1 MNEPAYNPQ
10 LRDWQKVI
18 PASEPGQGHIE
29 RPGGFANPVWQ
40 TRKHAP
46 AQFELDLQAA
56 LEEVFAAGATKL
68 PEVVSGL
75 NKAGC
80 LDRTGAQ
87 WTEDSFQREM
97 AVLGR

>member
-1 MNEPAYNPQ
+1 MSQPNYNPL

-18 PASEPGQGHIE
+18 PATEPGQGHIE
-29 RPGGFANPVWQ
+29 QPGGFANPVWQ

-46 AQFELDLQAA
+46 AQFEVDLVAA
-56 LEEVFAAGATKL
+56 LEAVFASGATEL
-68 PEVVSGL
+68 PDVVSGL

-80 LDRTGAQ
+80 FDRTGAN
-87 WTEDSFQREM
+87 WTEDSFLREM